1 VTQNFYYKNYGD
13 ERMQTPGDRSMG
25 TDHDRSTEP
34 KPFKQRKRSSKKSS
48 FLDGLLPDNINLTI
62 NLKEEDKKVVLD
74 KMDEMKD
81 DLIFN
86 WRIVQ
91 VLMAVGILLG
101 FIGSIV

>member
-1 VTQNFYYKNYGD
+1 MKRDPD
-13 ERMQTPGDRSMG
+13 ESMG
-25 TDHDRSTEP
+25 TDHDGFATK
-34 KPFKQRKRSSKKSS
+34 KPKQRKRSSKSS

-62 NLKEEDKKVVLD
+62 NLKEEDKKIVLD

-91 VLMAVGILLG
+91 VLMFLGIMLG
-101 FIGSIV
+101 FVGSIL

>member
-1 VTQNFYYKNYGD
+1 MARDPD
-13 ERMQTPGDRSMG
+13 ESLG
-25 TDHDRSTEP
+25 THYDRST
-34 KPFKQRKRSSKKSS
+34 KKQVKQRKRSSKKSS

-62 NLKEEDKKVVLD
+62 NMKEEDKKIVLD

-91 VLMAVGILLG
+91 VLMFLGIMLG
-101 FIGSIV
+101 FIGSIL

>member
-1 VTQNFYYKNYGD
+1 MNNYGD
-13 ERMQTPGDRSMG
+13 MMAKKIPRSDQDYNEG
-25 TDHDRSTEP
+25 SNVTKT
-34 KPFKQRKRSSKKSS
+34 FKQRKRSSKKSS

-62 NLKEEDKKVVLD
+62 NLKEEYKKVVLD

>member
-1 VTQNFYYKNYGD
+1 MTRDLDG
-13 ERMQTPGDRSMG
+13 SLG
-25 TDHDRSTEP
+25 TDHNRSAP
-34 KPFKQRKRSSKKSS
+34 KKVKRRKKSSTKSS

-62 NLKEEDKKVVLD
+62 NLKEEDKKIVLD

-91 VLMAVGILLG
+91 VLMAAGILLG
-101 FIGSIV
+101 FIGSTL

>member
-1 VTQNFYYKNYGD
+1 
-13 ERMQTPGDRSMG
+13 MQTPGDRSMG
-25 TDHDRSTEP
+25 TDRDSSTET
-34 KPFKQRKRSSKKSS
+34 KVFKQRKRSSKKSS

-62 NLKEEDKKVVLD
+62 NMKEEDKKIVLD

-91 VLMAVGILLG
+91 VLMFLGIMLG
-101 FIGSIV
+101 FIGSIL

>member
-1 VTQNFYYKNYGD
+1 MKRDPD
-13 ERMQTPGDRSMG
+13 ESLG
-25 TDHDRSTEP
+25 TDHDGFATK
-34 KPFKQRKRSSKKSS
+34 KPKQRKRNSKKSS
-48 FLDGLLPDNINLTI
+48 FLDGLLPDNINLSI

>member
-1 VTQNFYYKNYGD
+1 MSADPD
-13 ERMQTPGDRSMG
+13 ESLG
-25 TDHDRSTEP
+25 THYDGST
-34 KPFKQRKRSSKKSS
+34 KKAVKQRKRSSKKSS

>member
-1 VTQNFYYKNYGD
+1 
-13 ERMQTPGDRSMG
+13 MG
-25 TDHDRSTEP
+25 THYDRST
-34 KPFKQRKRSSKKSS
+34 KKQVKQRKRSSNKSS

-62 NLKEEDKKVVLD
+62 NMKEEDKKIVLD

-91 VLMAVGILLG
+91 VLMFLGIMLG
-101 FIGSIV
+101 FIGSIL

>member
-1 VTQNFYYKNYGD
+1 MDNDT
-13 ERMQTPGDRSMG
+13 DRSRG
-25 TDHDRSTEP
+25 TQYNGSEP
-34 KPFKQRKRSSKKSS
+34 KQVRQRKRSSKKSS

-62 NLKEEDKKVVLD
+62 NLKEEDKKIVLD

-91 VLMAVGILLG
+91 VLMAAGIMLG
-101 FIGSIV
+101 FLGSIL

>member
-1 VTQNFYYKNYGD
+1 
-13 ERMQTPGDRSMG
+13 MG
-25 TDHDRSTEP
+25 THYDRST
-34 KPFKQRKRSSKKSS
+34 KKQVKQRKRSSKKSS

-62 NLKEEDKKVVLD
+62 NMKEEDKKIVLD

-91 VLMAVGILLG
+91 VLMFLGIMLG
-101 FIGSIV
+101 FIGSIL

>member
-1 VTQNFYYKNYGD
+1 MD
-13 ERMQTPGDRSMG
+13 
-25 TDHDRSTEP
+25 TDHDGFAKK
-34 KPFKQRKRSSKKSS
+34 KPKQRKRSSKKSS

-62 NLKEEDKKVVLD
+62 NLKEEDKKIVLD

-91 VLMAVGILLG
+91 VLMAAGIMLG
-101 FIGSIV
+101 FLGSIL

>member
-1 VTQNFYYKNYGD
+1 MDNTTNG
-13 ERMQTPGDRSMG
+13 SLG
-25 TDHDRSTEP
+25 TDTNGSTP
-34 KPFKQRKRSSKKSS
+34 KRAKQRKRSSKKSS

>member
-1 VTQNFYYKNYGD
+1 MNTDPD
-13 ERMQTPGDRSMG
+13 ESLG
-25 TDHDRSTEP
+25 THYDRST
-34 KPFKQRKRSSKKSS
+34 KKQVKQRKRSSKKSS

-62 NLKEEDKKVVLD
+62 NMKEEDKKIVLD

-91 VLMAVGILLG
+91 VLMFLGIMLG
-101 FIGSIV
+101 FIGSIL